1 MSICVFINLR
11 FHGKNAKKNETRNN
25 DNDRTLGF
33 FLTFLLFELLK
44 RQSTIHLIFPC
55 SDSHVLTDDQNK
67 WIDKVEARIYELMAE
82 TPPYGEKFGKS
93 VKHILH
99 REEQWNLWK
108 NQGCK
113 SLISKPP
120 VVEDKKLDAE
130 SKDSNN
136 ATSSKISFFLSNLRI
151 KVAKVHFFL

>member
-1 MSICVFINLR
+1 MRCD
-11 FHGKNAKKNETRNN
+11 K
-25 DNDRTLGF
+25 
-33 FLTFLLFELLK
+33 
-44 RQSTIHLIFPC
+44 STINFHFQY
-55 SDSHVLTDDQNK
+55 SDSHVLTDDQNR
-67 WIDKVEARIYELMAE
+67 WIDKVESRIYELMAE

-113 SLISKPP
+113 SLIPKPP
-120 VVEDKKLDAE
+120 PVSEDKKDDAE

-136 ATSSKISFFLSNLRI
+136 ATSSKNSFLIQWRL
-151 KVAKVHFFL
+151 

>member
-1 MSICVFINLR
+1 M
-11 FHGKNAKKNETRNN
+11 
-25 DNDRTLGF
+25 
-33 FLTFLLFELLK
+33 LFELLK

-136 ATSSKISFFLSNLRI
+136 ATSSKISFFIPLANQGC
-151 KVAKVHFFL
+151 